1 MDIRWWGFV
10 STYRIKPIH
19 KLNHSA
25 KRKSKILLAIIAAL
39 LALGVVISAM
49 AMVSVFGILL
59 PDKEEVTEI
68 GGTGVSIGDIQ
79 ISKIGEGQIPKEYIP
94 IYKAAGEKYNI
105 PWTLIAAIHRVE
117 TNFGQDL
124 NTSSVGAI
132 GHTQFM
138 VKTWV
143 DLTVQP
149 LYPVMGIENLS
160 NSVKLLTHKGED
172 NTERSLKGNV

>member
-59 PDKEEVTEI
+59 PDQEVTEI
-68 GGTGVSIGDIQ
+68 DGTGVSIGDIQ

>member
-1 MDIRWWGFV
+1 M

-59 PDKEEVTEI
+59 PDQEVTEI
-68 GGTGVSIGDIQ
+68 DGTGVSIGDIQ

-132 GHTQFM
+132 GHAQFM

>member
-1 MDIRWWGFV
+1 M

-59 PDKEEVTEI
+59 PDQEVTEI
-68 GGTGVSIGDIQ
+68 DGTGVSIGDIQ

>member
-1 MDIRWWGFV
+1 V

-59 PDKEEVTEI
+59 PDQEVTEI
-68 GGTGVSIGDIQ
+68 DGTGVSIGDIQ

>member
-1 MDIRWWGFV
+1 MDTRWWAFL

-59 PDKEEVTEI
+59 PDQEVTEI
-68 GGTGVSIGDIQ
+68 DGTGVSIGDIQ

>member
-59 PDKEEVTEI
+59 PDQEEMTEI
-68 GGTGVSIGDIQ
+68 DGAGVNIGDIQ
-79 ISKIGEGQIPKEYIP
+79 ISKVGEGQIPKEYIP